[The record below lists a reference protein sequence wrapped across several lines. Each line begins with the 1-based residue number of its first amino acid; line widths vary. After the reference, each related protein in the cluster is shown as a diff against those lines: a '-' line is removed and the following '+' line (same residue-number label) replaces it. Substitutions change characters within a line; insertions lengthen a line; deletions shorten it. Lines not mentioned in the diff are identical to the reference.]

1 MKRKF
6 FAFILLITAG
16 LSLASCLSSD
26 DDTNIEYT
34 HDTAITAFSLG
45 DMTRYYSGKSTSTG
59 KDTTFSATVTG
70 TNYKFVIDQ
79 TKREIYNLD
88 SLPVGTKTSAV
99 LVTATAKQSSPL
111 VWVLTNKDGAD
122 SLAYYSSSDSVDLSS
137 PKKLRV
143 YNNDYSAYATYTV
156 TANVHKENV
165 DSFVW
170 RSLASQNADLEALQ
184 NLKVLS
190 AGSNIYVFGKGEA
203 GLKIYKSSN
212 LDGSSWTE
220 IVPQVAL
227 DEEAYKS
234 AIVKDE
240 NLYDETLYILSNGTI
255 YKSTDAKNWDAVTT
269 DASLY
274 QLIGASSQCMYAYTA
289 TGSTISGIAVSLD
302 NGVTWTPEVL
312 DNEASLLP
320 TENLS
325 LVISSV
331 RSTKNAENL
340 LLVGNRAEAKND
352 TIATLWNRTVDY
364 NEGAKNGQWNYV
376 EYDAHQGG
384 KLPYLN
390 TLQVARNDSGFVA
403 LGAGKYGDSYK
414 GKWYKSKN
422 GLTWNVDTTVVMPAG
437 LYVNMPM
444 GFVRDANNY
453 YWIINNGYVW
463 KGRYNR
469 DGWRKD

>member
-6 FAFILLITAG
+6 FAFILLISAG
-16 LSLASCLSSD
+16 LSLSSCLSSD

-59 KDTTFSATVTG
+59 NDTTFSASVTG
-70 TNYKFVIDQ
+70 ASYKFFIDQ
-79 TKREIYNLD
+79 TKREIYNPD

-111 VWVLTNKDGAD
+111 VWVLKNKSDED

-156 TANVHKENV
+156 TANVHKEDA

-170 RSLASQNADLEALQ
+170 RSLASENAALAGLN
-184 NLKVLS
+184 NLKALS
-190 AGSNIYVFGKGEA
+190 VGSNIFVFGKSEA

-212 LDGSSWTE
+212 VDGSSWTE
-220 IVPQVAL
+220 AIPQVAL
-227 DEEAYKS
+227 DENAYKS
-234 AIVKDE
+234 AIVKDG
-240 NLYDETLYILSNGTI
+240 TLYILNQGTV
-255 YKSTDAKNWDAVTT
+255 YQSTDAENWTAVAT

-274 QLIGASSQCMYAYTA
+274 QLIGANSKGMYAYTSD
-289 TGSTISGIAVSLD
+289 GSAISGISVSLD
-302 NGVTWTPEVL
+302 NGATWTAESL
-312 DNEASLLP
+312 DKEASFLP

-325 LVISSV
+325 MVVSSI
-331 RSTKNAENL
+331 RSTPNAENI

-364 NEGAKNGQWNYV
+364 NEGAENGQWNYV

-390 TLQVARNDSGFVA
+390 ALQVALNDSGYVA

-414 GKWYKSKN
+414 SKWYRSKN
-422 GLTWNVDTTVVMPAG
+422 GLAWSVDTTVVMPAG

>member
-156 TANVHKENV
+156 TANVHKENA

-184 NLKVLS
+184 DLKVLS
-190 AGSNIYVFGKGEA
+190 AGSNIYVFGKGEE

-312 DNEASLLP
+312 DNDASLLP

-325 LVISSV
+325 MVVSSV

-340 LLVGNRAEAKND
+340 LLVGKRAEAKQD

>member
-16 LSLASCLSSD
+16 LSLSSCLSSD
-26 DDTNIEYT
+26 EETNIEYT

-45 DMTRYYSGKSTSTG
+45 DMTRYYSGISTSTG

-70 TNYKFVIDQ
+70 TNYKFYIDQ
-79 TKREIYNLD
+79 TNRKIYNPD

-99 LVTATAKQSSPL
+99 LVSATAKQSSPM

-137 PKKLRV
+137 AKKLRV

-156 TANVHKENV
+156 TANVHKENA

-170 RSLASQNADLEALQ
+170 RSLASQNADLAALQ
-184 NLKVLS
+184 YLKALS
-190 AGSNIYVFGKGEA
+190 AGSNIYVFGKSEVGF
-203 GLKIYKSSN
+203 KIYKSSN
-212 LDGSSWTE
+212 LDGSLWTE
-220 IVPQVAL
+220 VVPQVAL
-227 DEEAYKS
+227 AEDAYKS
-234 AIVKDE
+234 AIVK
-240 NLYDETLYILSNGTI
+240 DETLYILSNGTI
-255 YKSTDAKNWDAVTT
+255 YKSTDAKDWDAVTT

-274 QLIGASSQCMYAYTA
+274 QLIGASSRCMYAYTA
-289 TGSTISGIAVSLD
+289 TGSTVSGISVSLD
-302 NGVTWTPEVL
+302 NGATWTPETL
-312 DNEASLLP
+312 DNEVSLLP
-320 TENLS
+320 TESLS
-325 LVISSV
+325 LVVSSV

-340 LLVGNRAEAKND
+340 LLVGNRKAAEND

-364 NEGAKNGQWNYV
+364 NEGAKNGQWNNV

-422 GLTWNVDTTVVMPAG
+422 GLAWSVDTTVVMPVG

-463 KGRYNR
+463 NGRYNR

>member
-6 FAFILLITAG
+6 FAFILLISAG
-16 LSLASCLSSD
+16 LSLSSCLSSD

-45 DMTRYYSGKSTSTG
+45 NMTRYFSGKSTSTG
-59 KDTTFSATVTG
+59 NDTTFSASVTG
-70 TNYKFVIDQ
+70 ANYKFLIDQ

-99 LVTATAKQSSPL
+99 LVTVTAKQSSPL
-111 VWVLTNKDGAD
+111 FWVLKNKSNED

-156 TANVHKENV
+156 TANVHKEDA

-170 RSLASQNADLEALQ
+170 RSLASQNE
-184 NLKVLS
+184 NLKGLDSLKALS
-190 AGSNIYVFGKGEA
+190 VGSDIFVFGKNSA
-203 GLKIYKSSN
+203 GLKVYKSSN
-212 LDGSSWTE
+212 GISWTL
-220 IVPQVAL
+220 VQPQVAL
-227 DEEAYKS
+227 APNAYKS
-234 AIVKDE
+234 AISKDGE
-240 NLYDETLYILSNGTI
+240 LYILNNGTV
-255 YKSTDAKNWDAVTT
+255 YKSADAENWETVAT

-274 QLIGASSQCMYAYTA
+274 QLIGAGSNCLYAYTA
-289 TGSTISGIAVSLD
+289 AASSISGISVSLD
-302 NGVTWTPEVL
+302 NGVTWTAESL
-312 DNEASLLP
+312 SDAASLLP

-325 LVISSV
+325 MVISSV

-340 LLVGNRAEAKND
+340 LLVGNRNKEKND

-364 NEGAKNGQWNYV
+364 NEGAKSGQWNYV

-403 LGAGKYGDSYK
+403 LGADTYNVGSSSVNRA
-414 GKWYKSKN
+414 KWYKSKN
-422 GLTWNVDTTVVMPAG
+422 GLAWYVDTTVVVPTAFE
-437 LYVNMPM
+437 VDKPTA
-444 GFVRDANNY
+444 FVRDANNY
-453 YWIINNGYVW
+453 YWIINNGNVW